1 MWHGGGGYRWLYTD
15 EFISLMICGP
25 KGVVTRKLCNTPMR
39 FNCAQIVWKEEY
51 LSCGSVS
58 WEGPEILKTD
68 MPTTKEGLDEERERQ
83 PLRWSILEGYNEEKL
98 SGEDVLYFDL

>member
-1 MWHGGGGYRWLYTD
+1 
-15 EFISLMICGP
+15 
-25 KGVVTRKLCNTPMR
+25 
-39 FNCAQIVWKEEY
+39 
-51 LSCGSVS
+51 VS

-83 PLRWSILEGYNEEKL
+83 PLRWSILEGYNEETL